1 MLGIEN
7 EIKLTIGKL
16 GKWTE
21 LKPAII
27 SNGMILY
34 GKFKPDV
41 KDGLHVVCFIWE
53 NIKPNSKRVLFNKQL
68 LGYKQNKKFYQGL
81 IQKYNGKKLGK
92 GCIAVPLEHSNILHK
107 LFKKYRIPVKIKKV
121 LEY

>member
-41 KDGLHVVCFIWE
+41 KEGRHAVYFIWE
-53 NIKPNSKRVLFNKQL
+53 NIKPNSRRVLFNKQL
-68 LGYKQNKKFYQGL
+68 LGYKQNKKFYRGL
-81 IQKYNGKKLGK
+81 IQKYNGQKLGK
-92 GCIAVPLEHSNILHK
+92 GCIEAPLEHSNIFHK
-107 LFKKYRIPVKIKKV
+107 LFKKCKIPVKIKKV